1 MIKLYIPFRNKLRY
15 VKCWLR
21 YLVNPYPEELSK
33 SPVFIFNHI
42 PKCAGTSFKHVLRNW
57 FYIVY
62 DYAPNEN
69 DFLNMDEYS
78 KSFQFYLE
86 NPKDS
91 KKCKPWVI
99 LAGHY
104 HVSEFSLQSRYPN
117 ALLDDRYKLITF
129 IRDPLKQKTSMYFFS
144 KKMNYSFVEGYS
156 LEDFLL
162 LYPNLL
168 ANSLGCTID
177 NFKVVLKR
185 YFFIGVVEKYEYSI
199 LQLSNKLNRKI
210 PLSIPKSNVNEKKHE
225 SISLDNEFL
234 VRFSELNK
242 LDYLIY
248 NYIIEKYYSN

>member
-1 MIKLYIPFRNKLRY
+1 MYIPFRNKLRFI
-15 VKCWLR
+15 KCWLR
-21 YLVNPYPEELSK
+21 YLVNPYPVEFSK

-62 DYAPNEN
+62 DYAPNEG
-69 DFLNMDEYS
+69 DFLNKEEYS
-78 KSFQFYLE
+78 NSFQFYLD
-86 NPKDS
+86 NSKNI

-99 LAGHY
+99 LVGHY
-104 HVSEFSLQSRYPN
+104 HVSEFSLRSRYPTVF
-117 ALLDDRYKLITF
+117 LEDRYKLITF
-129 IRDPLKQKTSMYFFS
+129 VRDPLKQKISMYFFS

-168 ANSLGCTID
+168 AASLGCTIE
-177 NFKVVLKR
+177 NFKVVLNR

-199 LQLSNKLNRKI
+199 SQLAKKLNRKT
-210 PLSIPKSNVNEKKHE
+210 PLSIPKSNISKKVHE
-225 SISLDNEFL
+225 SIPIDKEFL
-234 VRFSELNK
+234 LRFSELNK

-248 NYIIEKYYSN
+248 DYIIERYYSH